1 MKRNIV
7 YIDQEKC
14 IGCGTCVETC
24 HEGAIGLVDGK
35 AQLLSDEYCD
45 GLGNCLR
52 CPEDA
57 IHIIERE
64 ADEYNIEKA
73 PKRINITKSPNQSQA
88 KPTMQGGCPGSMAK
102 EIKRETPPSMKEQRS
117 MDNPNESMLQNWPVQ
132 LQLAP
137 TQAAYFDQAHLLIA
151 ADCTAYA
158 YPSIHQDFIA
168 GRVTLIGCPKL
179 DDNNYYAEKLAHI
192 LKLNN
197 IKSITVLRMEVPCC
211 AGIVASVK
219 RAMLESEIIVP
230 YNEVTISLAGEIK

>member
-14 IGCGTCVETC
+14 NGCGVCVNTC

-52 CPEDA
+52 CPQGA
-57 IHIIERE
+57 ISIIERE
-64 ADEYNIEKA
+64 APEYNMEKA
-73 PKRINITKSPNQSQA
+73 PKRINPSLNNQKECSSE
-88 KPTMQGGCPGSMAK
+88 CLDSMEK
-102 EIKRETPPSMKEQRS
+102 EASGR
-117 MDNPNESMLQNWPVQ
+117 MLQNWPVQ

-137 TQAAYFDQAHLLIA
+137 TKATYFDEAHLLIA

-158 YPSIHQDFIA
+158 YPNIYQDFIT
-168 GRVTLIGCPKL
+168 GRVVLIGCPKL
-179 DDNNYYAEKLAHI
+179 DDNNYYAEKLTEI
-192 LKLNN
+192 LKENR

-211 AGIVASVK
+211 GGIIRSAK
-219 RAMLESEIIVP
+219 RAMLDAGMNIP
-230 YNEVTISLAGEIK
+230 YNEVTISLTGEIK

>member
-7 YIDQEKC
+7 YIDQDKC
-14 IGCGTCVETC
+14 NGCGVCVNTC

-52 CPEDA
+52 CPQGA
-57 IHIIERE
+57 ISIIERE
-64 ADEYNIEKA
+64 AAEYDIEKA
-73 PKRINITKSPNQSQA
+73 PKRINPNPMNQDGCSCPSSIE
-88 KPTMQGGCPGSMAK
+88 KEPGGL
-102 EIKRETPPSMKEQRS
+102 I
-117 MDNPNESMLQNWPVQ
+117 LQNWPVQ

-137 TQAAYFDQAHLLIA
+137 IKATYFDGAHLLIA

-158 YPSIHQDFIA
+158 YPSIHQEFIA

-179 DDNNYYAEKLAHI
+179 DDNNYYAEKMTEI
-192 LKLNN
+192 LKANS

-211 AGIVASVK
+211 GGIIHSIK
-219 RAMLESEIIVP
+219 RAMLDAEMNIP
-230 YNEVTISLAGEIK
+230 YNEVTISLTGEIK

>member
-7 YIDQEKC
+7 YIDQDKC
-14 IGCGTCVETC
+14 VGCGTCVDTC

-64 ADEYNIEKA
+64 AAEYDIEKA
-73 PKRINITKSPNQSQA
+73 PKRISPGQNSKKSQEEVVF
-88 KPTMQGGCPGSMAK
+88 QGGCPGSMAK
-102 EIKRETPPSMKEQRS
+102 EIKREVPTTLNELRG
-117 MDNPNESMLQNWPVQ
+117 PNEPRLQNWPVQ

-137 TQAAYFDQAHLLIA
+137 IQAAYFDEAHLLIA

-158 YPSIHQDFIA
+158 YPNMHQDFIA
-168 GRVTLIGCPKL
+168 GRVALIGCPKL
-179 DDNNYYAEKLAHI
+179 DDNNYYAEKLAQI
-192 LKLNN
+192 LKSNN

-211 AGIVASVK
+211 SGIVNSVK
-219 RAMLESEIIVP
+219 RAMLESEVIVP
-230 YNEVTISLAGEIK
+230 YEEVTISLSGEIK

>member
-14 IGCGTCVETC
+14 TGCGTCVNTC

-57 IHIIERE
+57 ISIIERE
-64 ADEYNIEKA
+64 ADAYDIDKA
-73 PKRINITKSPNQSQA
+73 PKRVNPNQTNSHVQSGCPGTMAKSIKYEAQQA
-88 KPTMQGGCPGSMAK
+88 KPFAASTTATT
-102 EIKRETPPSMKEQRS
+102 EITTEP
-117 MDNPNESMLQNWPVQ
+117 MLQNWPVQ

-137 TQAAYFDQAHLLIA
+137 VQASYFNEAHLLIA

-158 YPSIHQDFIA
+158 YPNMHQDFIA
-168 GRVTLIGCPKL
+168 GRITLIGCPKL
-179 DDNNYYAEKLAHI
+179 DDNNYYAEKLTQI
-192 LKLNN
+192 LQSNE

-211 AGIVASVK
+211 TGIVNSVK
-219 RAMLESEIIVP
+219 TAMLNAQLIAP
-230 YNEVTISLAGEIK
+230 YNEVTIGLDGSIK